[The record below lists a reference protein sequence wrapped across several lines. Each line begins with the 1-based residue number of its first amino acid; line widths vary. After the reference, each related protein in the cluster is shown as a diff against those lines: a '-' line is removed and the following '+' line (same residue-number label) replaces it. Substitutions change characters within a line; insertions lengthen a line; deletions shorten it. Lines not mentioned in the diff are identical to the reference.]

1 MSKNVSM
8 KDLLLLRMKK
18 ILDRREK
25 GPLLVGCSG
34 GPDSKALL
42 YLLFGCRKFYP
53 LELHVAHIDHGWRDE
68 SSAEAELLRKEV
80 EEHGVPFHLKTF
92 SPKDFSPGNFEE
104 QGREHR
110 LKFFWE
116 VYEKIGAKALL
127 LGHQADDQAETVLK
141 RVFEGA
147 SLFSLGGLAF
157 ETALG
162 RMKVWRPLLHTKK
175 SEILAWLADKN
186 LTYFEDVTNRDERFL
201 RGKMRET
208 IFPAMAASFG
218 KEISG
223 NLCRLGEESQEI
235 KAYFQEINRPILES
249 FQGNLAPFLPMPQLQ
264 LKFFLRAWM
273 EQEKVTLS
281 RQIVDGIVES
291 LNENRSKRKFIFK
304 YGEIS
309 IEKGRISLIK
319 INNLIK

>member
-8 KDLLLLRMKK
+8 KDLLLLRMKNF
-18 ILDRREK
+18 LDPREK

-42 YLLFGCRKFYP
+42 YLLRECRKFYP
-53 LELHVAHIDHGWRDE
+53 LDLEVAHIDHGWRE
-68 SSAEAELLRKEV
+68 QSAEEARQLHAEV
-80 EEHGVPFHLKTF
+80 EKLGFAFHLKIL
-92 SPKDFSPGNFEE
+92 SPKDFRPGNFEE
-104 QGREHR
+104 QGRELR
-110 LKFFWE
+110 LKFFGE

-162 RMKVWRPLLHTKK
+162 RMRVWRPLLHTKK

-186 LTYFEDVTNRDERFL
+186 LTYFEDATNRDERFL
-201 RGKMRET
+201 RGKMREK
-208 IFPAMAASFG
+208 IFPSIAASFG

-249 FQGNLAPFLPMPQLQ
+249 FQGNLAPFLPMPLLQ

-273 EQEKVTLS
+273 EREKVSFS
-281 RQIVDGIVES
+281 RQIVDGIVEA
-291 LNENRSKRKFIFK
+291 LNQNQSKRKFIFK
-304 YGEIS
+304 HGEVS